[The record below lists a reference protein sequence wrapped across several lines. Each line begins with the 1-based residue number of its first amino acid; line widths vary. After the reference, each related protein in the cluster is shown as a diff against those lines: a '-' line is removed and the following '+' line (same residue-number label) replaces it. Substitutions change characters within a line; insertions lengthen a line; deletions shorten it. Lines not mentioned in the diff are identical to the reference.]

1 MKTKEQQGTEKI
13 TSYEALEDKVRR
25 RCRPGLKRVGATCC
39 DARSVVKVALRG
51 SLGEDLSRAA
61 YYIQT
66 LPQRIAEVEAAAEAV
81 YETARRQGL

>member
-1 MKTKEQQGTEKI
+1 MHKEVQGTEKI
-13 TSYEALEDKVRR
+13 TSYEALEDKKRS

-39 DARSVVKVALRG
+39 AARSVVKMALKG
-51 SLGEDLSRAA
+51 SICDDLNRAA

-81 YETARRQGL
+81 YETARRQGR